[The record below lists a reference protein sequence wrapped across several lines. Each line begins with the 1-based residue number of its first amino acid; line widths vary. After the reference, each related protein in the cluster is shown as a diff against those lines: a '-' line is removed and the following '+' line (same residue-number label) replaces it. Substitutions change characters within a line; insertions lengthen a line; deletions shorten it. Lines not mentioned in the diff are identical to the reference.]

1 MIPSHDPSDLC
12 LSNVSDPMT
21 FVWPLLIKNHVDVK
35 DMSGLGI
42 KWISLSFFRSPEA
55 LFFSFL
61 FVVVFYYFLLF
72 NFVQAYMYFYQWNKI
87 SNHIVLNLNC
97 GFHYLLMLKTIVSH
111 PAMNKCTIHDHF
123 ISVYIKTMKPFIF
136 KPNLSI
142 ILSCTQTKHHKTH
155 DFFQS
160 HCSVDNHTSFGPIKV
175 VCSAATC
182 T

>member
-1 MIPSHDPSDLC
+1 MIPSDLC

-21 FVWPLLIKNHVDVK
+21 FVWPLLTINHVDVK

-87 SNHIVLNLNC
+87 SKQIVLNLNC

-111 PAMNKCTIHDHF
+111 PAMNKCTIHVHF
-123 ISVYIKTMKPFIF
+123 ISVYIKTMKPVIF

-142 ILSCTQTKHHKTH
+142 VLSCTPNVSSTYIKPNITKHMI
-155 DFFQS
+155 
-160 HCSVDNHTSFGPIKV
+160 SFKAIV
-175 VCSAATC
+175 QL
-182 T
+182 